1 MISKIVTIAVA
12 CLALVSIGRAQSP
25 RPTLADASPH
35 VTKMNSGKP
44 VDCTAT
50 KVKINFGSGR
60 GEGYCQAVL
69 ADLIK
74 SWENG
79 DDVAKQDVLV
89 PADKMPAAPPAAYEL
104 KGDKLGSS
112 MAEYLQI
119 HHDDCV
125 SRYAAAPE
133 VHHSSFSGNTLQNAG
148 GQHVN
153 AFRFVCQNLDKSL
166 NLGLQ
171 DFNNP
176 VLVDAFARLIS
187 IAPTKTDQ
195 TLTLATAKM
204 DREQLEFSQQRL
216 YLIAYY
222 FKHDWFELIQAAFI
236 NKFGPP
242 TSTTEIVA
250 KNLMGA
256 QLPRTTLTW
265 KNGIAT
271 IELSEMSGDDL
282 TKSQVVLVLDGVYEA
297 VSHRHGGEMLN
308 AVQKDM

>member
-1 MISKIVTIAVA
+1 MKKQMSSKLAIITVAV
-12 CLALVSIGRAQSP
+12 LALALIGRAQSP
-25 RPTLADASPH
+25 RPTLADASPY
-35 VTKMNSGKP
+35 VTEMNGGKP

-74 SWENG
+74 SWEDG
-79 DDVAKQDVLV
+79 DDVVKQDVLI
-89 PADKMPAAPPAAYEL
+89 PADKMPTAPPAAYEL

-112 MAEYLQI
+112 MAEYLQN

-125 SRYAAAPE
+125 SRHATAPE
-133 VHHSSFSGNTLQNAG
+133 VHHSAWSGNTLQNAG

-153 AFRFVCQNLDKSL
+153 AFHFACQNL
-166 NLGLQ
+166 GR
-171 DFNNP
+171 
-176 VLVDAFARLIS
+176 V
-187 IAPTKTDQ
+187 
-195 TLTLATAKM
+195 TLATANM
-204 DREQLEFSQQRL
+204 DWEQLEFSQQRL

-222 FKHDWFELIQAAFI
+222 FKHDSFELIQAAFI
-236 NKFGPP
+236 NKFGSP

-256 QLPRTTLTW
+256 QLPRATLTW
-265 KNGIAT
+265 KNGVTT

-282 TKSQVVLVLDGVYEA
+282 TKSQVVLVLDDVYEA
-297 VSHRHGGEMLN
+297 VSQRHGGEVVK